1 MADKPQENVRT
12 LSHFG
17 FYRFTDR
24 YWQTTADE
32 KADFHERW
40 LHDLRGMTRK
50 VDVYQISP
58 AKQDI
63 DFMVWSATAIPDECD
78 PAAFFTE
85 YTKALAPH
93 RHLIAPVQTLWG
105 YTKPSV
111 YSGGRS
117 AQEIDPFAEER
128 KPYFV
133 MYPFVKTVEWYLRQR
148 SVRQN
153 MMNEHIR
160 VGRQYPE
167 ITQLLL
173 YSVGLDDQEFIVAYE
188 TDDIVEFSGLVS
200 DMRGTEVRRF
210 TERDTPIYTAIHHP
224 AEETLALWG

>member
-1 MADKPQENVRT
+1 MADKSQEKVRT

-24 YWQTTADE
+24 YWETTPDE
-32 KADFHERW
+32 KADFRERW
-40 LHDLRGMTRK
+40 LYDLRGMTKK

-63 DFMVWSATAIPDECD
+63 DFMVWSATAIPDDCD
-78 PAAFFTE
+78 AAAFFTE
-85 YTKALAPH
+85 YAKAVAPH

-188 TDDIVEFSGLVS
+188 TDDIIEFSGLVS

>member
-1 MADKPQENVRT
+1 MAEQPLERVRT

-24 YWQTTADE
+24 YWDTSADE
-32 KADFHERW
+32 KAAFREQW
-40 LHDLRGMTRK
+40 LADLRGITQK
-50 VDVYQISP
+50 LDVYQISP
-58 AKQDI
+58 AKTDV
-63 DFMVWSATAIPDECD
+63 DFMVWSALPIPNECD
-78 PAAFFTE
+78 AANFFTE
-85 YTKALAPH
+85 YTRAVAPH
-93 RHLIAPVQTLWG
+93 RRLIAPVETLWG

-128 KPYFV
+128 KTYFV

-153 MMNEHIR
+153 LMNEHIR
-160 VGRQYPE
+160 VGRQYRE

-188 TDDIVEFSGLVS
+188 TDDIVQFSDLVAE
-200 DMRGTEVRRF
+200 MRGTEVRRF

-224 AEETLALWG
+224 PEETLALWG

>member
-1 MADKPQENVRT
+1 MAEERVRT
-12 LSHFG
+12 LNHFG
-17 FYRFTDR
+17 FYRFNDA
-24 YWQTTADE
+24 YWMLPVEE
-32 KADFHERW
+32 KSAFQETW
-40 LHDLRGMTRK
+40 LAGLRRITKK
-50 VDVYQISP
+50 VDVYQVTP
-58 AKQDI
+58 AKTDT
-63 DFMVWSATAIPDECD
+63 DFMVWSAVPIPEACD
-78 PAAFFTE
+78 VANFFAA
-85 YTKALAPH
+85 YTKVVAPY
-93 RHLIAPVQTLWG
+93 RRLITPTNTLWG

-128 KPYFV
+128 KTYFIV
-133 MYPFVKTVEWYLRQR
+133 YPFVKTVEWYLRQR

-173 YSVGLDDQEFIVAYE
+173 YSVGLDDQEFIVTYE
-188 TDDIVEFSGLVS
+188 TDDLMQFSDLVAE
-200 DMRGTEVRRF
+200 MRGTEVRRF

-224 AEETLALWG
+224 AEETLALWT